1 MEDMKVLIVEDDD
14 DINNLLKEI
23 LETENYK
30 IAQGFSGTEGK
41 LLFNM
46 EKPDLVIL
54 DLMLPGLTGE
64 QIVKEIRQ
72 TSVIPIII
80 ISAKLDIDT
89 KVELLKL
96 GADDF
101 IEKPF
106 DIQEVVARINAQIR
120 RYMEFSN
127 KEGMEDSIVYK
138 NIELLDSERK
148 VLVNK
153 EEIKLTSK
161 EYDILK
167 LLFRYPKKVFTKSN
181 LYQSIWG
188 DDVYIDDNTLN
199 VHISNLRNKIA
210 KFDKDE
216 EYIETVWGIGFRLK
230 N

>member
-1 MEDMKVLIVEDDD
+1 MEDMKILIVEDDD

-106 DIQEVVARINAQIR
+106 DIQEVVARVNAQIR